1 MGPLWPL
8 GALLQA
14 IVECGVGVLP
24 GGYFRLW
31 PYLCVPMPKCL
42 NNRLTKH
49 PINSHDTISPMA
61 YITTSGTGMNRAI
74 DINSISSRVCIATN
88 PSITLENNV
97 DR

>member
-1 MGPLWPL
+1 
-8 GALLQA
+8 
-14 IVECGVGVLP
+14 
-24 GGYFRLW
+24 
-31 PYLCVPMPKCL
+31 MPKRL

-74 DINSISSRVCIATN
+74 DINSMSSRVCIATN
-88 PSITLENNV
+88 PNITLENNV